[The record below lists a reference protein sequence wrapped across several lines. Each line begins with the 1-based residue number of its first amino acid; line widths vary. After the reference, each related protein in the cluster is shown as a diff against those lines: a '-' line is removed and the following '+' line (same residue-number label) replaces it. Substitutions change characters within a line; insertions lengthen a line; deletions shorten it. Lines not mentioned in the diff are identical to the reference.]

1 MNNNTKLSGKVI
13 DINDND
19 ILSGVKIKLTNKLT
33 NIIYY
38 TIGDTMLEVF
48 FGVLAAVAV
57 RDLYLELITRFQD
70 YQYRKDIRTF
80 KDFVEDIEA
89 DDDDIK

>member
-1 MNNNTKLSGKVI
+1 
-13 DINDND
+13 
-19 ILSGVKIKLTNKLT
+19 
-33 NIIYY
+33 
-38 TIGDTMLEVF
+38 MLEIF
-48 FGVLAAVAV
+48 FGVLAAIAV